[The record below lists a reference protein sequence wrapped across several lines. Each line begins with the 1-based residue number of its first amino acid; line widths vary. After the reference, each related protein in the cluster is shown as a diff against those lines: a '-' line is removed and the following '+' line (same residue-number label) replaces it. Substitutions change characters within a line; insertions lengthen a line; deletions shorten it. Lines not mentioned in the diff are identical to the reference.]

1 MRRNKMEEDEKAL
14 EAYSQALVK
23 VVEKVSPAVVN
34 IDISQSTNI
43 PFLFGPQEVKG
54 VASGFLFTP
63 DGYILTNSHVTHQ
76 ATQISIT
83 LSDRAQYNAQFVGED
98 IQTDLAVVK
107 IPEIDLPYLELG
119 DSEKLKVGQVV
130 LAIGNPLGFG
140 HSVTSGVISALG
152 RSLRS
157 FSGHL
162 MENIIQTDAA
172 LNPGSSGGP
181 LVDIYGKAIGVN
193 TAIIQGAQG
202 ICFAIPINTAKWI
215 AGLLI
220 KEGRVRRS
228 YLGIVGQSV
237 IFPQRLKNLL
247 SLSQDGGVYVL
258 RVAPGS
264 PAQKGGLE
272 SGDVII
278 GIENEIINTIDDL
291 HRFLSHTPP
300 ETKVALKIIR
310 DNKVKELEILLGK
323 E

>member
-1 MRRNKMEEDEKAL
+1 MEDYEKFL
-14 EAYSQALVK
+14 EAYSNALVK

-34 IDISQSTNI
+34 IDLSQSTFI
-43 PFLFGPQEVKG
+43 PFFFGPQEIKG
-54 VASGFLFTP
+54 FASGFIFTP

-76 ATQISIT
+76 ATKIQIT
-83 LSDRAQYNAQFVGED
+83 LSDRRSYNAELVGED
-98 IQTDLAVVK
+98 PQTDLSVLK
-107 IPEIDLPYLELG
+107 IPEKDLPYLELG
-119 DSEKLKVGQVV
+119 DSDALKVGQIV

-157 FSGHL
+157 YSGHL
-162 MENIIQTDAA
+162 MENIIQTDAS

-181 LVDIYGKAIGVN
+181 LVDIYGKVIGVN

-202 ICFAIPINTAKWI
+202 ICFAIPINTAKWV

-228 YLGIVGQSV
+228 YLGIIGQSV
-237 IFPQRLKNLL
+237 IIPRKLRDMLNLK
-247 SLSQDGGVYVL
+247 QEGGVYII
-258 RVAPGS
+258 RVAPSS
-264 PAQKGGLE
+264 PAQRGNLQ
-272 SGDVII
+272 SGDIIITAGNEVI
-278 GIENEIINTIDDL
+278 NNIDDL

-300 ETKVALKIIR
+300 NTKVIFKVIR
-310 DNKVKELEILLGK
+310 DEKIRELEITLGS

>member
-1 MRRNKMEEDEKAL
+1 MEDYERILED
-14 EAYSQALVK
+14 YSNALVK

-34 IDISQSTNI
+34 LDLSQSTFI
-43 PFLFGPQEVKG
+43 PFFFGPQEIKG
-54 VASGFLFTP
+54 FASGFLFTP

-76 ATQISIT
+76 ASKIQIT
-83 LSDRAQYNAQFVGED
+83 LADRRTYQAELVGED
-98 IQTDLAVVK
+98 PQTDLAVIK
-107 IPEIDLPYLELG
+107 IHENNLPYLELG
-119 DSEKLKVGQVV
+119 DSEKLKVGQIV

-181 LVDIYGKAIGVN
+181 LVDIHGRAIGVN

-202 ICFAIPINTAKWI
+202 ICFAIPINTAKWV

-228 YLGIVGQSV
+228 YLGIIGQSV
-237 IFPQRLKNLL
+237 VLPKRLRENL
-247 SLSQDGGVYVL
+247 SLSQEGGVYIL

-264 PAQKGGLE
+264 PAQRGGIN
-272 SGDVII
+272 SGDII
-278 GIENEIINTIDDL
+278 IQAENEIINSIDDL

-300 ETKVALKIIR
+300 GSRVAVRVIR
-310 DNKVKELEILLGK
+310 DNNIKEISIVLGS

>member
-1 MRRNKMEEDEKAL
+1 MEDYERILED
-14 EAYSQALVK
+14 YSNALVK

-34 IDISQSTNI
+34 LDLSQSTFI
-43 PFLFGPQEVKG
+43 PFFFGPQEIKG
-54 VASGFLFTP
+54 FASGFLFTP

-76 ATQISIT
+76 ASKIQIT
-83 LSDRAQYNAQFVGED
+83 LADRRTYQAELVGED
-98 IQTDLAVVK
+98 PQTDLAVIK
-107 IPEIDLPYLELG
+107 IHENNLPYLELG
-119 DSEKLKVGQVV
+119 DSEKLKVGQIV

-181 LVDIYGKAIGVN
+181 LVDIHGRAIGVN

-202 ICFAIPINTAKWI
+202 ICFAIPINTAKWV

-228 YLGIVGQSV
+228 YLGIIGQSV
-237 IFPQRLKNLL
+237 VLPKRLRENL
-247 SLSQDGGVYVL
+247 SLSQEGGVYIL
-258 RVAPGS
+258 RVATGS
-264 PAQKGGLE
+264 PAQRGGIN
-272 SGDVII
+272 SGDII
-278 GIENEIINTIDDL
+278 IQAENEIINSIDDL

-300 ETKVALKIIR
+300 GSRVAVRVIR
-310 DNKVKELEILLGK
+310 DNNIKEISIVLGS

>member
-1 MRRNKMEEDEKAL
+1 MEDYEKFL
-14 EAYSQALVK
+14 EAYSNALVK

-34 IDISQSTNI
+34 IDLSQSTFI
-43 PFLFGPQEVKG
+43 PFFFGPQEIKG
-54 VASGFLFTP
+54 FASGFIFTP

-76 ATQISIT
+76 ATKIQIT
-83 LSDRAQYNAQFVGED
+83 LSDRRSYNAELVGED
-98 IQTDLAVVK
+98 PQTDLSVLK
-107 IPEIDLPYLELG
+107 IPEKDLPYLELG
-119 DSEKLKVGQVV
+119 DSDALKVGQIV

-157 FSGHL
+157 YSGHL
-162 MENIIQTDAA
+162 MENIIQTDAS

-181 LVDIYGKAIGVN
+181 LVDIYGKVIGVN

-202 ICFAIPINTAKWI
+202 ICFAIPINTAKWV

-228 YLGIVGQSV
+228 YLGIIGQSV
-237 IFPQRLKNLL
+237 IIPRKLRDMLDLK
-247 SLSQDGGVYVL
+247 QEGGVYII
-258 RVAPGS
+258 RVAPSS
-264 PAQKGGLE
+264 PAQRGNLQN
-272 SGDVII
+272 GDIIITAGNEVI
-278 GIENEIINTIDDL
+278 NNIDDL

-300 ETKVALKIIR
+300 NTKVIFKVIR
-310 DNKVKELEILLGK
+310 DEKIRELEITLGS

>member
-1 MRRNKMEEDEKAL
+1 MEEYEKIL
-14 EAYSQALVK
+14 EAYSNSLVK

-34 IDISQSTNI
+34 LDLSQSTFI
-43 PFLFGPQEVKG
+43 PFLFGPQEIKG
-54 VASGFLFTP
+54 FASGFLFTP

-76 ATQISIT
+76 ATRIQIT
-83 LSDRAQYNAQFVGED
+83 LEDRRTYQAEIVGED
-98 IQTDLAVVK
+98 PQTDLAVIK
-107 IPEIDLPYLELG
+107 IHENNLPYLELG
-119 DSEKLKVGQVV
+119 DSEKLKVGQIV

-181 LVDIYGKAIGVN
+181 LVDIYGRAIGVN

-202 ICFAIPINTAKWI
+202 ICFAIPINTAKWV

-228 YLGIVGQSV
+228 YLGIIGQSV
-237 IFPQRLKNLL
+237 VLPKRLRDQLGLN
-247 SLSQDGGVYVL
+247 QEGGVYIV

-264 PAQKGGLE
+264 PAQKGGFN
-272 SGDVII
+272 SGDII
-278 GIENEIINTIDDL
+278 IQAESETINNIDDL

-300 ETKVALKIIR
+300 QTKVIFKVLR
-310 DNKVKELEILLGK
+310 DNKIKEIEVRLGS

>member
-1 MRRNKMEEDEKAL
+1 MEDFEKIL
-14 EAYSQALVK
+14 EAYSNALVK

-34 IDISQSTNI
+34 LDLSQSTFI
-43 PFLFGPQEVKG
+43 PFFFGPQEIKG
-54 VASGFLFTP
+54 FASGFLFTP

-76 ATQISIT
+76 ATRIQIT
-83 LSDRAQYNAQFVGED
+83 LEDRRTYQAEIVGED
-98 IQTDLAVVK
+98 PQTDLAVIK
-107 IPEIDLPYLELG
+107 IHENNLPYLELG

-181 LVDIYGKAIGVN
+181 LVDIYGRAIGVN

-228 YLGIVGQSV
+228 YLGIIGQSV
-237 IFPQRLKNLL
+237 LL
-247 SLSQDGGVYVL
+247 PRKLRDQLFLNQEGGVYIV

-264 PAQKGGLE
+264 PAQRGGLN
-272 SGDVII
+272 SGDIIIQVEDEVI
-278 GIENEIINTIDDL
+278 NNIDDL

-300 ETKVALKIIR
+300 KTRVVFKILR
-310 DNKVKELEILLGK
+310 DNKIKEVEVILGS

>member
-1 MRRNKMEEDEKAL
+1 MEDYEKIL
-14 EAYSQALVK
+14 ESYSNALVK

-34 IDISQSTNI
+34 LDLSQSTFI
-43 PFLFGPQEVKG
+43 PFFFGPQEIKG
-54 VASGFLFTP
+54 FASGFLFTP

-76 ATQISIT
+76 ASKIQIT
-83 LSDRAQYNAQFVGED
+83 LADRRTYQAELVGED
-98 IQTDLAVVK
+98 PQTDLAVIK
-107 IPEIDLPYLELG
+107 IPENNLPYLELG

-140 HSVTSGVISALG
+140 HSVNSGVISALG

-181 LVDIYGKAIGVN
+181 LVDIYGRAIGVN

-202 ICFAIPINTAKWI
+202 ICFAIPINTAKWV

-228 YLGIVGQSV
+228 YLGIIGQSV
-237 IFPQRLKNLL
+237 ILPKRLRDNL
-247 SLSQDGGVYVL
+247 SLAQEGGVYVV

-264 PAQKGGLE
+264 PAQRGGIN
-272 SGDVII
+272 SGDII
-278 GIENEIINTIDDL
+278 IQAENEVINNIDDL

-300 ETKVALKIIR
+300 GSRVVFKVLR
-310 DNKVKELEILLGK
+310 DNTIREVYVTLGS

>member
-1 MRRNKMEEDEKAL
+1 MEDYERILED
-14 EAYSQALVK
+14 YSNALVK

-34 IDISQSTNI
+34 LDLSQSTFI
-43 PFLFGPQEVKG
+43 PFFFGPQEIKG
-54 VASGFLFTP
+54 FASGFLFTP

-76 ATQISIT
+76 ASKIQIT
-83 LSDRAQYNAQFVGED
+83 LADRRTYQAELVGED
-98 IQTDLAVVK
+98 PQTDLAVIK
-107 IPEIDLPYLELG
+107 IHENNLPYLELG
-119 DSEKLKVGQVV
+119 DSEKLKVGQIV

-181 LVDIYGKAIGVN
+181 LVDIHGRAIGVN

-202 ICFAIPINTAKWI
+202 ICFAIPINTAKWV

-228 YLGIVGQSV
+228 YLGIIGQSV
-237 IFPQRLKNLL
+237 VLPKRLRENL
-247 SLSQDGGVYVL
+247 SLSQEGGVYIL

-264 PAQKGGLE
+264 PAQRGGIN
-272 SGDVII
+272 SGDII
-278 GIENEIINTIDDL
+278 IQAENEIINNIDDL

-300 ETKVALKIIR
+300 GSRVAVRVIR
-310 DNKVKELEILLGK
+310 DNNIKEISIVLGS

>member
-1 MRRNKMEEDEKAL
+1 MEDYEKILED
-14 EAYSQALVK
+14 YSNALVK

-34 IDISQSTNI
+34 LDLSQSTFI
-43 PFLFGPQEVKG
+43 PFFFGPQEVKG
-54 VASGFLFTP
+54 FASGFLFTP

-76 ATQISIT
+76 VSKIQIT
-83 LSDRAQYNAQFVGED
+83 LADRRTYQAELVGED
-98 IQTDLAVVK
+98 PQTDLAVIK
-107 IPEIDLPYLELG
+107 IHENNLPYLELG
-119 DSEKLKVGQVV
+119 DSEKLKVGQIV

-181 LVDIYGKAIGVN
+181 LVDIHGRAIGVN

-202 ICFAIPINTAKWI
+202 ICFAIPINTAKWV

-228 YLGIVGQSV
+228 YLGIIGQSV
-237 IFPQRLKNLL
+237 VLPKRLRDNLF
-247 SLSQDGGVYVL
+247 LSQEGGVYIL

-264 PAQKGGLE
+264 PAQRGGIN
-272 SGDVII
+272 SGDII
-278 GIENEIINTIDDL
+278 IQAENEIINNIDDL

-300 ETKVALKIIR
+300 GSKVIVRVIR
-310 DNKVKELEILLGK
+310 DNNIKELSIVLGS